1 MEKQQKRISV
11 RKAYRK
17 GSITRRVNYLRT
29 VISVQDIVK
38 KFGRAGMGYSQRWIY
53 DNVITGEKSN
63 FNMSYSTF
71 NKCLSVPGPR
81 TELEKLQ
88 TNEKN

>member
-1 MEKQQKRISV
+1 MSGK
-11 RKAYRK
+11 KAYK
-17 GSITRRVNYLRT
+17 KSSITRRINYLHT

-38 KFGRAGMGYSQRWIY
+38 KFGRSGMGYSQRWIY

-71 NKCLSVPGPR
+71 CKCVLVPRPR